1 MRAYREKS
9 GLPVNIV
16 RADRP
21 GLSVARNAGINLST
35 GEVIVFTD
43 DQLLCRPALFHPLYA
58 KAVGRRWVVVGRNG
72 QILPFNREDD
82 PASANL
88 RVQQRVNI
96 PVRNFLPAGIIQG
109 ANMFFARE
117 VFRRAGLFN
126 ETMGAGTPFACED
139 IEMAT
144 RASLQGFS
152 GALLPELIV
161 LHDHGRKRGSVEAE
175 KTRDAYDYGRGAYY
189 ASFMLTGHPQIWEL
203 WARQTHARGPA
214 PRPGWRWRGKWTGR
228 GPIWNSWP
236 EIPAA
241 PPGAARVRGCFSGT
255 VFLPSKP
262 RKCGTTGSHRWIKRY
277 RGLQG
282 RVSATRTLRAW
293 KQIAALRRR
302 WV

>member
-1 MRAYREKS
+1 MLDRLDKGDLARSAVEVNLIDSASTDSTEGVMRAYREKS
-9 GLPVNIV
+9 GLAVNIV

-43 DQLLCRPALFHPLYA
+43 DDCYIDPHYFTALSKLWDANAFQF
-58 KAVGRRWVVVGRNG
+58 GGG
-72 QILPFNREDD
+72 QILPFNPEDD
-82 PASANL
+82 PASASM

-152 GALLPELIV
+152 GALLPELVV

-203 WARQTHARGPA
+203 WARQTHTRGPA
-214 PRPGWRWRGKWTGR
+214 PDLGRLAREMDGARAYLEFMARNPG
-228 GPIWNSWP
+228 
-236 EIPAA
+236 
-241 PPGAARVRGCFSGT
+241 
-255 VFLPSKP
+255 
-262 RKCGTTGSHRWIKRY
+262 GS
-277 RGLQG
+277 
-282 RVSATRTLRAW
+282 A
-293 KQIAALRRR
+293 
-302 WV
+302 